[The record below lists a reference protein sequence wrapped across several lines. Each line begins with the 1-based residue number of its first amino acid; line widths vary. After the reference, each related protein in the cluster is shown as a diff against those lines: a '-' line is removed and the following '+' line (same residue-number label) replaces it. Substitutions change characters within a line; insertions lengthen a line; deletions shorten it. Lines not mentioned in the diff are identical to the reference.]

1 MSPIN
6 PQNTSFY
13 KKNNN
18 NKLVAGNK
26 VKQYPWKRE
35 RFINIIFIFWQ
46 HSGCK
51 NNRQQGDITLVVTA
65 REITVYAIYKKKTF
79 HNLKSTITSFVKM
92 FL

>member
-13 KKNNN
+13 KKNN

-35 RFINIIFIFWQ
+35 RFINIIFIFTILYL
-46 HSGCK
+46 
-51 NNRQQGDITLVVTA
+51 NIIMPEILVFESA
-65 REITVYAIYKKKTF
+65 HLLEEPLCLI
-79 HNLKSTITSFVKM
+79 
-92 FL
+92 